1 MCRYRERVREL
12 TELFALHDGHGRVRE
27 LTELFA
33 LHDGVDIPAGA

>member
-12 TELFALHDGHGRVRE
+12 TELFALHDGRVRE